1 MTTMGERL
9 KEARTWMGLTLR
21 TVGNKMGVS
30 RERIRQLESYEY
42 ISDAQV
48 ERLCASLGV
57 NDTWL
62 KTGEGQMFTRD
73 VPKSEKNDKPR
84 HSKKTAEHAERERAE
99 REALKPVRAEY
110 VRKLRMDAGIT
121 QKELAAALNVGQT
134 QISAWECGKHFISDA
149 TMERIESIIKT
160 GSSSTG
166 SSSTKTGNKRQI
178 VTRRPRGIKPVEPF
192 ITVCKSGLLL
202 NKPVMEKLGGCDYA
216 KVYYDIGEKVLI
228 IMATE
233 KGEKGAQRIYKKGS
247 PYKLNNAR
255 VRKVAE
261 KLLGF
266 NVGDD
271 AYRIEGAWTHDEE
284 YDYWRFD
291 MSRATCSSRNTV
303 KESMQGYV
311 VNK

>member
-57 NDTWL
+57 NDNWL
-62 KTGEGQMFTRD
+62 KTGEGQMFTWD
-73 VPKSEKNDKPR
+73 VPKSEKNEKSEKPR
-84 HSKKTAEHAERERAE
+84 QSKKTTERVKRERAE
-99 REALKPVRAEY
+99 REAIKPVRAEY

-178 VTRRPRGIKPVEPF
+178 VARRPRGIKPVEPF

-266 NVGDD
+266 NIGDN
-271 AYRIEGAWTHDEE
+271 AYRVEGAWTHDEE

-303 KESMQGYV
+303 KESMQV
-311 VNK
+311 